1 MDHDF
6 IYRILLELFN
16 VKLGRNLI
24 GKMQVGMN
32 IG

>member
-16 VKLGRNLI
+16 VKLGHNLI